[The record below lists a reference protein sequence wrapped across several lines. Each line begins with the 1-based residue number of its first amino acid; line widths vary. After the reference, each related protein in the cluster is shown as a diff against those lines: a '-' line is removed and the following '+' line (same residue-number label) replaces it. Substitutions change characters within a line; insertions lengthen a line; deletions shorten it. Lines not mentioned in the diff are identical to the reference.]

1 MAPSSSS
8 AQTNDPKSEHKH
20 TFQCLKSCAE
30 WYVMAACGASTVSIP
45 CTKLAVQFTDNKE
58 EQPLLEEDIL
68 DLIIKQESELS
79 VS

>member
-1 MAPSSSS
+1 MA
-8 AQTNDPKSEHKH
+8 
-20 TFQCLKSCAE
+20 
-30 WYVMAACGASTVSIP
+30 VCGASTVSIP